1 MYKRLPKDSLKQYY
15 LAMLLAYLIWGGAG
29 PVIKLTLN
37 YVPPVTFLFIRLLIV
52 CLVLL
57 PNTIYLLKRDSIHK
71 TDLLNVL
78 LLGLFSQ
85 TSLVLIF
92 IGFKY
97 TSALEGTLIGVL
109 GTILSVAAGHYFYK
123 EKVDTRIKFG
133 LFIAVLGTVFIAL
146 EPFLDSHGINGL
158 DAQKRVFGN
167 FMIILYNLAFL
178 LYIIWSKISL
188 GQQNK
193 NVKRVLKFI
202 HLRPMIKHYS
212 PILLMSLS
220 FFVGLASFIPLVFME
235 NMGYFGAANFHL
247 NNITLIPTVGI
258 LYMSLLSSIVAYF
271 AFEWGLTKIEVTETA
286 IFSYLQPIFA
296 LPFAYILLR
305 ELPNQHMIIGSAIIA
320 LGIFIAESK
329 KS

>member
-1 MYKRLPKDSLKQYY
+1 MFKRLPKNSLKEYY
-15 LAMLLAYLIWGGAG
+15 LAILLAYFIWGGAG

-37 YVPPVTFLFIRLLIV
+37 YIPPVTFLFFRLLIV

-57 PNTIYLLKRDSIHK
+57 PQTIYLLKRDSIHK
-71 TDLLNVL
+71 KDLFNVL

-123 EKVDTRIKFG
+123 EKIDRRVKYG
-133 LFIAVLGTVFIAL
+133 LFIAILGTIFVAL
-146 EPFLDSHGINGL
+146 EPLFEHGESALQI
-158 DAQKRVFGN
+158 QERIFGN

-193 NVKRVLKFI
+193 NVKRALKFI
-202 HLRPMIKHYS
+202 HLRPMIKSYS
-212 PILLMSLS
+212 PILLMSVS

-235 NMGYFGAANFHL
+235 NLGYFGPVHFDIAKVSL
-247 NNITLIPTVGI
+247 VPTLGI

-271 AFEWGLTKIEVTETA
+271 AFEWALTKIDVTETA
-286 IFSYLQPIFA
+286 LFSYLQPIFA
-296 LPFAYILLR
+296 LPFAYFLLR
-305 ELPNQHMIIGSAIIA
+305 ELPNQNMVIGSMIIA